1 MPSRLPAWFAA
12 ANNDRIVDAQ
22 HLLEECAGARNEA
35 GETAL
40 MIAARLGFC
49 DLVQLLSSTEAN
61 YVSPSGRTALMIAAE
76 ANQPQTCVL
85 LLHEKD
91 ITLSDGQDALT
102 LAVGVSAKD
111 ALMAMGPH
119 FPVRRTDD
127 GMSPLDM
134 AVQAGNSD
142 AVRILLATQRYTR
155 EDLDIAE
162 SHLDASS
169 EIQMLLLNARAAI
182 ADSHRDSLA
191 TDLIIQDGVEPAVRT
206 EPVRNEPSSEM
217 LLTYAHSMTDSE
229 RSSMLF
235 ELTNLLQHQFAM
247 MDNTT
252 PASES
257 AHDQFIQCIL
267 QTLTSKAPIA
277 PPAQPSR
284 DDPVVSDLE
293 TKIEELQQK
302 NQDLDTANRRLIESL
317 AEARE
322 TIDRLLSEKE
332 DSTGKSQQG
341 SGSRPATLSM
351 EAEDTA
357 HLQDRDARE
366 RKLIRMY
373 QQQIEEIRQKAA
385 EDIGAM
391 QEESR
396 RLQADL
402 EKLAMETNESQRNAT
417 ILQYNASQ
425 YQRELQELR
434 DTVSY
439 QQTENRALATAV
451 KLLQSENTVDPTGQL
466 EGTARLS
473 DEVYVLKQECEMLRS
488 RLRQTSNQLTTLIGP
503 LNAPLESVEMRQIID
518 LAIRSSSEDVT
529 GLFQQSNGI
538 FTVASLLQCIARLQE
553 EIVALQTMGDISLS
567 PEQKAVSPRDFL
579 PRQLQQQRSKTDTSV
594 HMAVEPSYEQ
604 EDVPSIPPEPHPGSV
619 QPDLFVRAADFVDIY
634 PTESSPSGR
643 AHSVGVL
650 HLHDLEHSYS
660 RSTNPRGL
668 EVTFDKP
675 DVELGSRA
683 SSKGSKIRSPNSN
696 SGSSSLRNGS
706 PASRTVSPRSVS
718 RKPRAIASV
727 PTRNK
732 SPRLAGPMGVYGPQV
747 SVKGGMQRL
756 ASPRLRR
763 GTGGKVLKTFGS
775 QLGQSS
781 NVPDVIDMSRALQ
794 LNERA
799 ELENSSLEYKGTTPL
814 IDAVLEGDNARI
826 PDLMC
831 YAGLLN
837 SDGITALMIAAMRN
851 NCDAIRLLV
860 EAEAGIKST
869 QGFLAIRFALMRGY
883 FEAAEI
889 LTPYEARKH
898 VEISRKGNRHTEL
911 MRAVEEDNIVDIW
924 SLARIQ
930 GGLQDEDGR
939 TALMRAAQ
947 TGNYEACRILYELE
961 SGIKTPS
968 GETSLMIAASA
979 NFLKSATILSLR
991 ESTMRDEEG
1000 VTALMRAA
1008 QNNNVAI
1015 VKLLMYKEAG
1025 LQDSSGRTALM
1036 YAAKHKY
1043 VEVVRLLASLEA
1055 GLQML
1060 SRTEKSGKTAL
1071 IIAVRRGSL
1080 ACARILTS
1088 YERGIKDAAGRLP
1101 ISYARTTEMRDVLSG
1116 SARRK

>member
-1 MPSRLPAWFAA
+1 MPSRLPTWFAA
-12 ANNDRIVDAQ
+12 AKNNRIADTR
-22 HLLEECAGARNEA
+22 HLLEECAGARDEA

-49 DLVQLLSSTEAN
+49 DLVQLLSSVEAN

-91 ITLSDGQDALT
+91 VILSDGQDALG
-102 LAVGVSAKD
+102 LAVSVSAKD

-119 FPVRRTDD
+119 FPIRRTAE
-127 GMSPLDM
+127 GLSPLDL

-162 SHLDASS
+162 THLDTSS
-169 EIQMLLLNARAAI
+169 EIQMLLMNARAAI

-191 TDLIIQDGVEPAVRT
+191 TDLNIQDRAETAIHMEQSHG
-206 EPVRNEPSSEM
+206 EPSSEM
-217 LLTYAHSMTDSE
+217 LLTYAHNMTDGE

-247 MDNTT
+247 LDTNT
-252 PASES
+252 PAPES

-267 QTLTSKAPIA
+267 QTLTSKTPVA
-277 PPAQPSR
+277 PPAVESYK
-284 DDPVVSDLE
+284 DGVLSDLE
-293 TKIEELQQK
+293 AKIEELQQK

-317 AEARE
+317 TEARE
-322 TIDRLLSEKE
+322 TIDRLLAEKE
-332 DSTGKSQQG
+332 DPAGKNPQG
-341 SGSRPATLSM
+341 SESNPSTLPI
-351 EAEDTA
+351 EAED
-357 HLQDRDARE
+357 RDERE
-366 RKLIRMY
+366 QKLIRMY

-391 QEESR
+391 REESR

-402 EKLAMETNESQRNAT
+402 EKLAVETNESQRNAT

-466 EGTARLS
+466 EETARLS
-473 DEVYVLKQECEMLRS
+473 DEMYVLKQECEMLRS
-488 RLRQTSNQLTTLIGP
+488 RLRHTSNQLTTLIGP
-503 LNAPLESVEMRQIID
+503 SNAPLESVEMRQIID
-518 LAIRSSSEDVT
+518 LAIRSGTEDVT

-538 FTVASLLQCIARLQE
+538 FTVTSLLQCIARLHE
-553 EIVALQTMGDISLS
+553 EIIALQTSDISLT

-579 PRQLQQQRSKTDTSV
+579 PNQSQQQRSRTDTTV
-594 HMAVEPSYEQ
+594 RIPVEPSYEQ
-604 EDVPSIPPEPHPGSV
+604 DDVPSIPPEPHPGSV

-634 PTESSPSGR
+634 PTDSSPGGR
-643 AHSVGVL
+643 AQSVGVL
-650 HLHDLEHSYS
+650 HLRDLEHSYS

-683 SSKGSKIRSPNSN
+683 SSKGSKVRSTSSH
-696 SGSSSLRNGS
+696 SGSPALRNGS
-706 PASRTVSPRSVS
+706 PAPRIVSPRSS
-718 RKPRAIASV
+718 SKKPRAIASV
-727 PTRNK
+727 PARNK
-732 SPRLAGPMGVYGPQV
+732 SPRLAGPMAIYGPQAT
-747 SVKGGMQRL
+747 VKGGMQRL

-763 GTGGKVLKTFGS
+763 GTGGKAIKTFGS

-781 NVPDVIDMSRALQ
+781 TVPDIVDMSRALQ
-794 LNERA
+794 LNDRA
-799 ELENSSLEYKGTTPL
+799 ELENSCLEYKGTTPL
-814 IDAVLEGDNARI
+814 IDAVLEGDNGRI

-869 QGFLAIRFALMRGY
+869 QGFLAIRFALMKGY

-889 LTPYEARKH
+889 LTPYEGRRH

-911 MRAVEEDNIVDIW
+911 MRAVEEDDIVDIW

-968 GETSLMIAASA
+968 GETSLMMAASA
-979 NFLKSATILSLR
+979 NYLKSATILSLR

-1008 QNNNVAI
+1008 QNNNIAI

-1025 LQDSSGRTALM
+1025 LQDSNGRTALM

-1043 VEVVRLLASLEA
+1043 VEVVRLLANLEA

-1080 ACARILTS
+1080 ACARVLAS
-1088 YERGIKDAAGRLP
+1088 YERGIKDTAGRLP
-1101 ISYARTTEMRDVLSG
+1101 INYARSAEMRDVLSG